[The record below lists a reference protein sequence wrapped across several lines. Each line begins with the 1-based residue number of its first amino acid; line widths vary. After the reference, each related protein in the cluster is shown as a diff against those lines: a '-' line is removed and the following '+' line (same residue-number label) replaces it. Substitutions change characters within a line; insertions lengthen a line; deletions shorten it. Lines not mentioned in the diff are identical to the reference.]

1 MLSSYA
7 ASSAVLNISGMESWR
22 VDYANRFG
30 FAGDGAWEDGV
41 SWDNQP
47 RIQAEGML
55 MNRALLTTGGK
66 SKSPQ
71 GWHRAKTHD
80 YRRAH
85 TLQDLRTF
93 AMFAQLPEYSNAIWE
108 VARDIVKDVYG
119 PGVVEATVELLDRDA
134 GVARTGWL
142 VAMMDG
148 CFHTIPWHSPRFL
161 CRLGLNSL
169 RKRRGVWA
177 VKPPLGS
184 FDHCLGEWKEI
195 RRAAGRDRDDV
206 HKAVCVF
213 HKVAG
218 VFGFDKTQLDPK
230 SCDRQGNRF
239 WRQFAARHKTSTAK
253 RQEL

>member
-119 PGVVEATVELLDRDA
+119 PGVVELLDRDA

-177 VKPPLGS
+177 VNSASSALWGVLITVWESGRRSEGQRVGTGMMSTKLSVSSIRWRGCLGS
-184 FDHCLGEWKEI
+184 IRHNLIRSRAIGKATSFGDNSRLGT
-195 RRAAGRDRDDV
+195 RQRSDR
-206 HKAVCVF
+206 
-213 HKVAG
+213 
-218 VFGFDKTQLDPK
+218 
-230 SCDRQGNRF
+230 SCD
-239 WRQFAARHKTSTAK
+239 
-253 RQEL
+253 